1 MSKLIYSFEPKSF
14 KDVSLFINILLS
26 DERINQNQAR
36 LVFNNYE
43 EGRYFDVIEEANNQ
57 YLVLASINPTAQ
69 NVLSI
74 MEIYDNFKG
83 CLKFPF

>member
-26 DERINQNQAR
+26 DERINKTQAR
-36 LVFNNYE
+36 LIFNNYE
-43 EGRYFDVIEEANNQ
+43 EGRYYDVIEEANNQ

-69 NVLSI
+69 NVLSV
-74 MEIYDNFKG
+74 MEIYNNHQG
-83 CLKFPF
+83 IIKFQF